1 MDSPSG
7 FLAGNSSGGK
17 IYCYANV
24 YCFQTKIS
32 GGECVRPQKWSQR
45 KSDPH
50 DVTDWSTDYMLCKT
64 YCVTVLRT
72 VLIKYKYLWRI
83 VLNVCTSLTLQQFI
97 NQQVYN
103 PRDIHT
109 PFSLLTR
116 LQYSHLQIHCL
127 NSWKVAM
134 LCWHVECKLQL
145 LFYKRLLTRYLPL
158 NCYGSSYSCKI
169 SV

>member
-1 MDSPSG
+1 MSG
-7 FLAGNSSGGK
+7 RWIQLLASLQEIFQGEKSIVMQTSIVFRPKFQEEG
-17 IYCYANV
+17 V
-24 YCFQTKIS
+24 YY
-32 GGECVRPQKWSQR
+32 R

-64 YCVTVLRT
+64 YCITVLRT
-72 VLIKYKYLWRI
+72 ELIKYKYLWRI

-127 NSWKVAM
+127 NSWKVAV
-134 LCWHVECKLQL
+134 LC
-145 LFYKRLLTRYLPL
+145 
-158 NCYGSSYSCKI
+158 
-169 SV
+169 